1 MNLIQLEVRN
11 LSDAQVKRNWCSDE
25 DFIAAWQ
32 NTEFESAQAVADH
45 LGLKVASVQA
55 RARAM
60 NKAFADAGVK
70 VTLREFPKRTVTAK
84 DNAYWAAMAQLVSA
98 SNDESSD
105 EN

>member
-55 RARAM
+55 RAR
-60 NKAFADAGVK
+60 
-70 VTLREFPKRTVTAK
+70 L
-84 DNAYWAAMAQLVSA
+84 
-98 SNDESSD
+98 
-105 EN
+105 

>member
-1 MNLIQLEVRN
+1 MSE
-11 LSDAQVKRNWCSDE
+11 AKAKRSWCSDE

-32 NTEFESAQAVADH
+32 NTEFESAQAVADN
-45 LGLKVASVQA
+45 LGLKVTSVQA

-60 NKAFADAGVK
+60 NQAFAKAGVK

-84 DNAYWAAMAQLVSA
+84 DDAYWAAMAQLVSA
-98 SNDESSD
+98 SDESSD